1 MGTIR
6 QNRFWAQV
14 AHFLIRYSIPVCLI
28 SLLITVVFL
37 FQVFKLEIR
46 TDFKELL
53 PEKTQSVKDLNRI
66 MERVGGLGTLSIA
79 IESSDREANI
89 RFVEDLVKNLYS
101 ELGDRIRYVDYSMKP
116 IRDFVSSHVFLY
128 MDLEDLNKVVDEVDK
143 ARKRALIRLSP
154 FSFELDPAA
163 GRKTFRVPDL
173 KESRAR
179 GKLEDYPGGYYANP
193 EQTFFAVLIRPKV
206 NVTGIE
212 GNRQFLADTQRLIA
226 RMNPGS
232 YHPQMKIGYAG
243 SVKITL
249 DEYDRIKD
257 DLLGTALLC
266 LGLICLAVFL
276 YFPRVR
282 VLILLGGTLI
292 MAIIWTFGITHLV
305 IGFVTA
311 QTAFLGAI
319 IAGTGINYGIILL
332 ARYLEERNR
341 GLEME
346 EALSLALDTTFH
358 ATLAASVTMA
368 VSFAALFAAQIRAFS
383 QFGFIGGIGVI
394 LCWLFTFSFLPSLL
408 SLSEKIRPLSRG
420 FLQARPSRLYSLP
433 GLLARPLLRHARPA
447 LAVFIL
453 LALFGGVLYTRF
465 LPGSLDYNLNNLRNK
480 SSLRSGTAKLDD
492 RINKVLRFSTTP
504 AVILTRDQEQAREI
518 CETMQKRWEGR
529 DEQRPFKDCRSIY
542 SLLPEHQDAKLPL
555 IAKIQKNLNLAKELA
570 PENEISKITDVLKR
584 LDARPLD
591 VSDLPGE
598 MTRHFAE
605 KDGTRGR
612 FAFVNPA
619 AGRNLW
625 QAENLFSFTDAIR
638 ENTLP
643 DGEKITSS
651 GEAVVFADIIRDIK
665 RDGPLTSILALLG
678 VIISV
683 ILILGGIRYAIFI
696 VSCLFAGVLWM
707 FGFQALLGIKFNFFN
722 FIALP
727 LTFGI
732 AVDYSINFYQRYRLE
747 GHGHLIHALETTG
760 GAVFLCSLTTIIGY
774 AVLIIADNQALAS
787 FGYLAIVGEI
797 TGLSSALLFLPILIQ
812 IMEDR
817 KRKKGP

>member
-1 MGTIR
+1 MGPVR
-6 QNRFWAQV
+6 HNFFWDRA
-14 AHFLIRYSIPVCLI
+14 ARFLIRYSIPVCLV
-28 SLLITVVFL
+28 SLLLTVVFL

-66 MERVGGLGTLSIA
+66 MDRVGGLGTLSIA
-79 IESSDREANI
+79 IESPDREANI

-101 ELGDRIRYVDYSMKP
+101 DLGDRIRYVDHSMKP
-116 IRDFVSSHVFLY
+116 IRDFVSRHIFLY
-128 MDLEDLNKVVDEVDK
+128 MDLEDLNKVVDEVDQ

-154 FSFELDPAA
+154 FSFELDPEAE
-163 GRKTFRVPDL
+163 RKTFRVPDL
-173 KESRAR
+173 KESKAR
-179 GKLEDYPGGYYANP
+179 GRLEEYPGGYYANP

-212 GNRQFLADTQRLIA
+212 GNRQFLADTQRLID
-226 RMNPGS
+226 RMNPAG

-266 LGLICLAVFL
+266 IGLICLAVFL

-282 VLILLGGTLI
+282 VILLLGGTLI
-292 MAIIWTFGITHLV
+292 MAVIWTFGITHLA

-341 GLEME
+341 GLQME
-346 EALSLALDTTFH
+346 EALPLALNTTFH
-358 ATLAASVTMA
+358 ATLAASVTTA
-368 VSFAALFAAQIRAFS
+368 VSFAALFAAHIRAFS
-383 QFGFIGGIGVI
+383 QFGFIGGVGVI
-394 LCWLFTFSFLPSLL
+394 LCWLFTFTFLPSLL
-408 SLSEKIRPLSRG
+408 SLTEKIRPLSRG
-420 FLQARPSRLYSLP
+420 FLQARPSRLFSLP
-433 GLLARPLLRHARPA
+433 SLVARPLLRHARPA
-447 LAVFIL
+447 LVIL
-453 LALFGGVLYTRF
+453 LLLAVFGGVLYARF

-480 SSLRSGTAKLDD
+480 SSLHSGTAQLDD
-492 RINKVLRFSTTP
+492 RINHVLHFSTSP
-504 AVILTRDQEQAREI
+504 AIILARDQEQAREI
-518 CETMQKRWEGR
+518 CQVMLRRWEGR

-542 SLLPEHQDAKLPL
+542 SLLPENQEAKLPL
-555 IAKIQKNLNLAKELA
+555 IAKIQKNLKLARELA
-570 PENEISKITDVLKR
+570 PENEIPKITDVLKR

-591 VSDLPGE
+591 LPDLPAE
-598 MTRHFAE
+598 MTRHFTE

-619 AGRNLW
+619 AGKNLW

-638 ENTLP
+638 EHTLP
-643 DGEKITSS
+643 TGEKITSS

-683 ILILGGIRYAIFI
+683 ILILGGIRSAIFVI
-696 VSCLFAGVLWM
+696 SGLVAGVLWM
-707 FGFQALLGIKFNFFN
+707 FGLQALLGIKFNFFN

-732 AVDYSINFYQRYRLE
+732 AVDYSINFFQRYRME
-747 GHGHLIHALETTG
+747 GPGHVIHALETTG

-787 FGYLAIVGEI
+787 FGFLAIVGEI
-797 TGLSSALLFLPILIQ
+797 TGIFSALFFLPVLLQ
-812 IMEDR
+812 IMENR
-817 KRKKGP
+817 KSKKGS

>member
-1 MGTIR
+1 MSR
-6 QNRFWAQV
+6 EPENPFWGKT
-14 AHFLIRYSIPVCLI
+14 AHFLIRHSIPVCLV
-28 SLLITVVFL
+28 SLLITAVLL

-79 IESSDREANI
+79 IESPDREANI
-89 RFVEDLVKNLYS
+89 RFVEDLVKKLYS
-101 ELGDRIRYVDYSMKP
+101 ELGDRIRYVDHSMKP
-116 IRDFVSSHVFLY
+116 IRDFVSNHVFLY
-128 MDLEDLNKVVDEVDK
+128 MDLEDLNKVVEEVDR

-154 FSFELDPAA
+154 FSFELDPEAE
-163 GRKTFRVPDL
+163 RKTFRVPDL
-173 KESRAR
+173 KESKAR
-179 GKLEDYPGGYYANP
+179 GKLEDYPGGYYADP

-212 GNRQFLADTQRLIA
+212 GNRQFLNDTQRLIA
-226 RMNPGS
+226 RMNPAG

-249 DEYDRIKD
+249 DEYDRIKE

-266 LGLICLAVFL
+266 IGLICLVVFL
-276 YFPRVR
+276 YFPRIR
-282 VLILLGGTLI
+282 VIILLGGTLI
-292 MAIIWTFGITHLV
+292 MAVIWTFGITHLV

-346 EALSLALDTTFH
+346 AALSRALNTTFH
-358 ATLAASVTMA
+358 ATLAASVTTA
-368 VSFAALFAAQIRAFS
+368 VSFAALFAAHIRAFS

-394 LCWLFTFSFLPSLL
+394 LCWLFTFTFLPSLL
-408 SLSEKIRPLSRG
+408 SLSERIRPLSRG
-420 FLQARPSRLYSLP
+420 FLQARPSRLFSLP

-447 LAVFIL
+447 LAIFLL
-453 LALFGGVLYTRF
+453 LALFGGVLYTHF

-480 SSLRSGTAKLDD
+480 SSLRSGTAQLDD
-492 RINKVLRFSTTP
+492 RINHVLRFSTSP
-504 AVILTRDQEQAREI
+504 AIILARDQEEAREI
-518 CETMQKRWEGR
+518 CEVMREHWKDRE
-529 DEQRPFKDCRSIY
+529 EQRPFKDCRSIY
-542 SLLPEHQDAKLPL
+542 SLLPESQEMKLPL
-555 IAKIQKNLNLAKELA
+555 IAKIQKNLKLAQELA
-570 PENEISKITDVLKR
+570 PENEIPKITDVLKR
-584 LDARPLD
+584 LDTRPLD
-591 VSDLPGE
+591 IPDLPVE
-598 MTRHFAE
+598 MTRHFTE

-612 FAFVNPA
+612 FAFVNPQT
-619 AGRNLW
+619 GRNLW

-643 DGEKITSS
+643 NGEKITSS

-665 RDGPLTSILALLG
+665 RDGPLTSVLALLG

-683 ILILGGIRYAIFI
+683 ILILRGIRSAVFVI
-696 VSCLFAGVLWM
+696 SGLCAGVLWM
-707 FGFQALLGIKFNFFN
+707 FGLQALLGIKFNFFN

-732 AVDYSINFYQRYRLE
+732 AVDYSINFFQRYRLE
-747 GHGHLIHALETTG
+747 GPGHIVHALETTG

-787 FGYLAIVGEI
+787 FGFLAIIGEI
-797 TGLSSALLFLPILIQ
+797 TGLSSALVFLPTLIQ
-812 IMEDR
+812 IMENR
-817 KRKKGP
+817 KRKNSP